1 MKMVSFVRFN
11 PRLIMLFKILVILL
25 IMTLILPKAVFIV
38 KEIFSPDLELD
49 GPTDTRKVDQKT
61 FSEGFA
67 SFWDVLWY
75 NLQKFYRQG
84 INI

>member
-1 MKMVSFVRFN
+1 MKMVSFVRLN

-25 IMTLILPKAVFIV
+25 IVTLILPKAVYIV
-38 KEIFSPDLELD
+38 KEIISPGVELE
-49 GPTDTRKVDQKT
+49 GPADTQKVDQKT
-61 FSEGFA
+61 FQGGFA
-67 SFWDVLWY
+67 SFWDVFWY